1 MMPVA
6 ILCGGRGTRLGA
18 LTQSTPKSLV
28 DVGGQPFILHQ
39 FDLLRAQGYR
49 DVVLLTG
56 HLGERIRAVLGN
68 GRAVGMRLRYVHDG
82 PTLRGT
88 AGAITYALPR
98 LGARFFTLYGDAYLA
113 CDYQAIERTFLASGK
128 AALVTEWHGVDYG
141 LSAFHRG
148 VFLDHP
154 DLTTLPVLHGVL
166 GATKHL
172 FRLAMPVGFRE
183 MGSPEGLKELDADL
197 RRTVSR

>member
-68 GRAVGMRLRYVHDG
+68 GATIGMRIRYLHDG
-82 PTLRGT
+82 PHLLGT
-88 AGAITYALPR
+88 AGAVRHALPG
-98 LGARFFTLYGDAYLA
+98 LGEEFFVLYGDAYLT
-113 CDYQAIERTFLASGK
+113 CDYREFERVFRQSGVV
-128 AALVTEWHGVDYG
+128 ALLTTWKGVDYG
-141 LSAFHRG
+141 VSVFRHF
-148 VFLDHP
+148 VFLRDPPRRELTEVHE
-154 DLTTLPVLHGVL
+154 DLRQSHELLEMV
-166 GATKHL
+166 
-172 FRLAMPVGFRE
+172 MPMAFRE
-183 MGSPEGLKELDADL
+183 MGSPEGLKELDVYL
-197 RRTVSR
+197 RGAVSR